1 MLRRWP
7 SRSPACRGRAPPF
20 TSPWRGRSRASAHQS
35 PRRPPANIACFI
47 CRPLLAVGEY
57 HITGKNQSGA
67 PLDATGIWTATDV
80 REGGKWKIR
89 LLTAIPKPP
98 QPPKQRL
105 LRCRGLVPGHRT
117 RRNRIGRNGVL
128 LRCQERWHQERLR
141 SARRNERRP
150 PIGECDVDA
159 GIRRRDVGRRA
170 LVSGKRLGEKSDFL
184 HSSKPR
190 TFDKPSVTARDGGV
204 TSCFRRAEEPVRR
217 TRARA
222 IGRPSAVSS
231 FDGSRSKFGS
241 VNRSPSASQEMP
253 GRDCFRPVA

>member
-1 MLRRWP
+1 MENP
-7 SRSPACRGRAPPF
+7 PAHGHPEAAPA
-20 TSPWRGRSRASAHQS
+20 SKVASAK
-35 PRRPPANIACFI
+35 
-47 CRPLLAVGEY
+47 V
-57 HITGKNQSGA
+57 TGAS
-67 PLDATGIWTATDV
+67 
-80 REGGKWKIR
+80 
-89 LLTAIPKPP
+89 
-98 QPPKQRL
+98 
-105 LRCRGLVPGHRT
+105 PGHWT

-190 TFDKPSVTARDGGV
+190 AFDKPSVTARDGGV

-241 VNRSPSASQEMP
+241 VNRSPAASPEMP
-253 GRDCFRPVA
+253 GRDGFKPAA